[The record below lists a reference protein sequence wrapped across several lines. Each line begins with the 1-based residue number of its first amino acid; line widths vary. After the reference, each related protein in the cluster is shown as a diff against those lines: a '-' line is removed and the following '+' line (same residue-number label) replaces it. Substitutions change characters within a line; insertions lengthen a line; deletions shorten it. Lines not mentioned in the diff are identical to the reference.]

1 MPPAACLG
9 WTLENA
15 LCLPRD
21 SRGVRVSEETETGA
35 EVNWGTMEKLRGL
48 EETENVG
55 ADEEIK

>member
-15 LCLPRD
+15 LCLPQD
-21 SRGVRVSEETETGA
+21 SRGVRVSEEIETGA
-35 EVNWGTMEKLRGL
+35 EVNWRRMEKLRGL

-55 ADEEIK
+55 AD